1 MHFQGERKKFHTS
14 PPLFSCPRAPRSTAA
29 QSRPRPRAP
38 PRSPQP
44 LPLLTRM
51 GNKNYA
57 VLSIMPCQCILQKS
71 SVATCC
77 TRHKSPLNYCHPG
90 PGNENPPLQPQLPPL
105 CIFFIDSQYHHP
117 SKGSK
122 PRQAPKLPSL
132 MGCFR
137 CTDSRRPKGH
147 KTGPKSS
154 AVQPTKEVQG
164 HLPFQAPFYPI

>member
-51 GNKNYA
+51 GNKNCA

-77 TRHKSPLNYCHPG
+77 TRQKSPLNYCHPG
-90 PGNENPPLQPQLPPL
+90 PGNENPPTATPAPPTLHYFHRLSIPPPL
-105 CIFFIDSQYHHP
+105 YRVKTTP
-117 SKGSK
+117 SAKVK
-122 PRQAPKLPSL
+122 
-132 MGCFR
+132 
-137 CTDSRRPKGH
+137 
-147 KTGPKSS
+147 
-154 AVQPTKEVQG
+154 
-164 HLPFQAPFYPI
+164 HLPALYLM